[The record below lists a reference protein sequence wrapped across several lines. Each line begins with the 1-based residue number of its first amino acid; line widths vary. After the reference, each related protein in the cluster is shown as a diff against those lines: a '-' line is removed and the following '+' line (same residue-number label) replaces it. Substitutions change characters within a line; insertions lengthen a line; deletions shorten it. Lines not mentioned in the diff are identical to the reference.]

1 MTTLTRCY
9 RFSASHILARPD
21 WSAERNREIY
31 GKCANPAGHGHDYG
45 LEVTVRGK
53 VDPASGML
61 IPVAQLDEL
70 VQERVLAALDRR
82 LLNRDLAEFE
92 RVVPTAENIARFVW
106 RTLAGAVSP
115 ATLHRIRLVETSNNA
130 VEYSENGESR

>member
-1 MTTLTRCY
+1 MTTLTRHY

-61 IPVAQLDEL
+61 IPVAQLDA
-70 VQERVLAALDRR
+70 VVRERVLAALDRR
-82 LLNRDLAEFE
+82 LLNRDVAAFE
-92 RVVPTAENIARFVW
+92 QDVPTAENIARFVW

-115 ATLHRIRLVETSNNA
+115 AQLHRIRLVETSNNS
-130 VEYSENGESR
+130 VDYSEDGESR

>member
-1 MTTLTRCY
+1 VTTLTRHY

-61 IPVAQLDEL
+61 IPVAQLDA
-70 VQERVLAALDRR
+70 VVRERVLAALDRR
-82 LLNRDLAEFE
+82 LLNRDVAAFE
-92 RVVPTAENIARFVW
+92 QDVPTAENIARFVW

-115 ATLHRIRLVETSNNA
+115 AQLHRIRLVETSNNS
-130 VEYSENGESR
+130 VDYSEDGESR